1 MKRALE
7 ELRGLY
13 RRFEER
19 EQNARSFVRTRVT
32 EILQEAGFV
41 KGEAVL
47 LARGFL
53 DRTAPP
59 GRVLLEHQ
67 TVASDLNLD
76 WRIVR
81 EGYVDEQGYLT
92 PKFYDVLGKPGGAK
106 TLGPTRLE
114 RLLED
119 DE

>member
-1 MKRALE
+1 MRRALE
-7 ELRGLY
+7 ELRVLY

-19 EQNARSFVRTRVT
+19 EQNARSIVRTRVT
-32 EILQEAGFV
+32 ELLQEVGFQ

-53 DRTAPP
+53 SRTAPP
-59 GRVLLEHQ
+59 GRVLLEHE
-67 TVASDLNLD
+67 TVANDLNLD

-81 EGYVDEQGYLT
+81 EGYVDEQGCLT
-92 PKFYDVLGKPGGAK
+92 PKFYEALDKVGGAK

-119 DE
+119 E

>member
-1 MKRALE
+1 MRRALE

-13 RRFEER
+13 RKFEER
-19 EQNARSFVRTRVT
+19 HQHARCLVRSRII
-32 EILQEAGFV
+32 ELLMEAGF
-41 KGEAVL
+41 KKSEATL

-59 GRVLLEHQ
+59 ERILGEHQ
-67 TVASDLNLD
+67 TVANDLDPD

-81 EGYVDEQGYLT
+81 EGYVDGHGCLT
-92 PKFYDVLGKPGGAK
+92 PKFYDVLSKPGGAK

-119 DE
+119 E